1 MPRQSNPAPFAPAPA
16 RRTPDEVRAELQRQ
30 GVSITQWAIANK
42 FSPNLVFEVLGG
54 RKKGARGQAH
64 DIAVKLGLLALL
76 YVLFFS
82 PSQRPEIDA
91 EAMGRR
97 LDSAPR

>member
-1 MPRQSNPAPFAPAPA
+1 ML
-16 RRTPDEVRAELQRQ
+16 RRHLGWV
-30 GVSITQWAIANK
+30 IA
-42 FSPNLVFEVLGG
+42 
-54 RKKGARGQAH
+54 A
-64 DIAVKLGLLALL
+64 KLGLLALL

>member
-1 MPRQSNPAPFAPAPA
+1 MAPPIPPSDDPRRAGWWPVL
-16 RRTPDEVRAELQRQ
+16 RRHLGWV
-30 GVSITQWAIANK
+30 IA
-42 FSPNLVFEVLGG
+42 
-54 RKKGARGQAH
+54 A
-64 DIAVKLGLLALL
+64 KLGLLALL

-91 EAMGRR
+91 EAMERR